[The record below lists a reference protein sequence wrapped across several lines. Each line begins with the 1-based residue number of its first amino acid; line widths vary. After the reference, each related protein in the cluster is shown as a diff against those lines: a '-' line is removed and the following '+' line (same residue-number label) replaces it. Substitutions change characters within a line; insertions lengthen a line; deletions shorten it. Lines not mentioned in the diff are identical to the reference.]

1 MRQQTREL
9 ALASVLGALAVLFLF
24 LGGVLPLALYACPLL
39 ASVCLLPVRE
49 ECRASY
55 QWCCFFAAAILG
67 LLLGPDKESALLF
80 CFLGYYPLL
89 QPSLDAIGSRAL
101 RFLTLAPGCFF
112 FAAPMSESLFLLLT
126 AAALYLARTR
136 RPILGGLCG
145 AYAAFTRSLG
155 LLLIVPL
162 LWELVHDTVQR
173 RRVSIRQVVGLLLV
187 PLGFAAY
194 CCINRRVSG
203 NPFQFLIYQREHWN
217 QRTGLFFSTAAYQT
231 DYLLRCLRSGN
242 WRDALGLWLPNLI
255 ACFSALILLAKAAP
269 RLRASQTAWFLAYYI
284 IAVGATWLLSAPRY
298 LLVLLPVPLALAQCV
313 QKRTANIALTALS
326 ALAALGY
333 LIAFALRWQVW

>member
-101 RFLTLAPGCFF
+101 RFLTK
-112 FAAPMSESLFLLLT
+112 
-126 AAALYLARTR
+126 
-136 RPILGGLCG
+136 
-145 AYAAFTRSLG
+145 LG
-155 LLLIVPL
+155 LYVL
-162 LWELVHDTVQR
+162 
-173 RRVSIRQVVGLLLV
+173 
-187 PLGFAAY
+187 
-194 CCINRRVSG
+194 
-203 NPFQFLIYQREHWN
+203 
-217 QRTGLFFSTAAYQT
+217 
-231 DYLLRCLRSGN
+231 
-242 WRDALGLWLPNLI
+242 
-255 ACFSALILLAKAAP
+255 
-269 RLRASQTAWFLAYYI
+269 
-284 IAVGATWLLSAPRY
+284 AVGAMYALLVFVFRLDAVTAELAATAPWLIAATFALGVVLLSASGGFAPC
-298 LLVLLPVPLALAQCV
+298 A
-313 QKRTANIALTALS
+313 IAWHARQSVSRLS
-326 ALAALGY
+326 ALREIIGSSMFCGVSSRLWCTITPGAPHRTHRPASR
-333 LIAFALRWQVW
+333 LRI

>member
-101 RFLTLAPGCFF
+101 RFLTKLGLYVRLAAVTAERAATAPWLSAAT
-112 FAAPMSESLFLLLT
+112 FALGAVLLL
-126 AAALYLARTR
+126 LYDELLRRFAR
-136 RPILGGLCG
+136 L
-145 AYAAFTRSLG
+145 Y
-155 LLLIVPL
+155 
-162 LWELVHDTVQR
+162 R
-173 RRVSIRQVVGLLLV
+173 RR
-187 PLGFAAY
+187 
-194 CCINRRVSG
+194 
-203 NPFQFLIYQREHWN
+203 
-217 QRTGLFFSTAAYQT
+217 
-231 DYLLRCLRSGN
+231 
-242 WRDALGLWLPNLI
+242 
-255 ACFSALILLAKAAP
+255 
-269 RLRASQTAWFLAYYI
+269 
-284 IAVGATWLLSAPRY
+284 
-298 LLVLLPVPLALAQCV
+298 
-313 QKRTANIALTALS
+313 KR
-326 ALAALGY
+326 G
-333 LIAFALRWQVW
+333 